1 MTESQILTL
10 NERVKSFSSYLF
22 NLSAVL
28 VATAVARVWVKA
40 ELDLVG
46 LIWFAGGAIL
56 LWLGWSIL
64 HLLEPEN
71 EEKT

>member
-10 NERVKSFSSYLF
+10 NERMKAVSGYFF

-28 VATAVARVWVKA
+28 VATAVARIWVKSDMDFA
-40 ELDLVG
+40 A

-56 LWLGWSIL
+56 LWIGWSIL
-64 HLLEPEN
+64 YLLEPEG
-71 EEKT
+71 EEKA

>member
-10 NERVKSFSSYLF
+10 NERVKGFSSYFF

-40 ELDLVG
+40 SVDFTALM
-46 LIWFAGGAIL
+46 WFAGGTIL

-64 HLLEPEN
+64 SLLEPEN
-71 EEKT
+71 EETP

>member
-10 NERVKSFSSYLF
+10 NERVKAFSSYFF

-28 VATAVARVWVKA
+28 VATAVARLWVKA
-40 ELDLVG
+40 NVDFAALM
-46 LIWFAGGAIL
+46 WFAGGAIL

-64 HLLEPEN
+64 YLLEPEN
-71 EEKT
+71 EETV